1 MRELTDFF
9 GWSFCIRTSDH
20 PSGKTLSGM
29 AGSALMVAFK
39 RVFVFFEKSMP
50 ELAAVC

>member
-39 RVFVFFEKSMP
+39 RVFVF
-50 ELAAVC
+50 